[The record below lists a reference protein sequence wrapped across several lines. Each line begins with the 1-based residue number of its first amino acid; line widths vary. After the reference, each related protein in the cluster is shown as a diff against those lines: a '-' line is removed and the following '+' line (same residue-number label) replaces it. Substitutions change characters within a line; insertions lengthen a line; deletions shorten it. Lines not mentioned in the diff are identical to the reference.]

1 MNIQEEILNA
11 IDVMVQKGIE
21 KSNPETTRRG
31 VVTGIKDGKYQVS
44 IDGGI
49 KDGKYQVSID
59 GTEVNVYDSVGCNP
73 KIGDGVFVQTPNGS
87 LINAFITGLLKSNA
101 KGGGGGT
108 DVVANPE
115 GQATDDLEKIQISG
129 VIYEVVGGSVGDQK
143 IVSVNSMPAQRVP
156 SYVYLIR
163 GDMAVI

>member
-31 VVTGIKDGKYQVS
+31 VVTGMEN
-44 IDGGI
+44 
-49 KDGKYQVSID
+49 GKYQVSID
-59 GTEVNVYDSVGCNP
+59 GTEVSVYDSVGCNP

-115 GQATDDLEKIQISG
+115 GQATGDLDKIQISG
-129 VIYEVVGGSVGDQK
+129 VIYDVVGGGMGDQA
-143 IVSVNSMPAQRVP
+143 IVSVNAMPTVRTP
-156 SYVYLIR
+156 NYVYIIR
-163 GDMAVI
+163 GDVALM

>member
-31 VVTGIKDGKYQVS
+31 VVT
-44 IDGGI
+44 GI

>member
-31 VVTGIKDGKYQVS
+31 VVT
-44 IDGGI
+44 GI

-108 DVVANPE
+108 DVVANPQ

-129 VIYEVVGGSVGDQK
+129 VIYEVGGGAGGQQ
-143 IVSVNSMPAQRVP
+143 IVSVGSLP
-156 SYVYLIR
+156 SERTRGTVYLVR
-163 GDMAVI
+163 GDIAVVG